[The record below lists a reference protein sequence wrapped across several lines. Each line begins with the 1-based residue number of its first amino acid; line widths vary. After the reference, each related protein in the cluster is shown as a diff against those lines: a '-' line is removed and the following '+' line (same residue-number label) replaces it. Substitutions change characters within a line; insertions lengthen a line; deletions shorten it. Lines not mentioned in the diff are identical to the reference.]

1 MNPTTANPCCRRQ
14 QRAKNGWFALLRRRL
29 SIRLQ
34 DHIASCPR
42 CRRRLAD
49 TGKVELALQLLVSE
63 PHCLTLLQR
72 ANLAALKMLTHHER
86 YSPQAD
92 ALRNV
97 LPQPN
102 WTWRHS
108 RRLEK
113 LLQIAA
119 CAAVVCL
126 LKLGLFS
133 FFQDIREEG
142 QAAVRNYYA
151 SNLPDENLLKE
162 LFDEP
167 SQRA

>member
-1 MNPTTANPCCRRQ
+1 MSLTTASSCYGRQ
-14 QRAKNGWFALLRRRL
+14 QREKNSGFALLRRRL

-34 DHIASCPR
+34 NHIASCPR

-63 PHCLTLLQR
+63 PHCLSLLQR
-72 ANLAALKMLTHHER
+72 ANLAALKMLSHRQR

-92 ALRNV
+92 ALRNA
-97 LPQPN
+97 LPRPN

-108 RRLEK
+108 TCLEK

-119 CAAVVCL
+119 CAAVICL

-133 FFQDIREEG
+133 FFRDIREEG

-151 SNLPDENLLKE
+151 SNLPDENLLEE

-167 SQRA
+167 SPRA